1 MSSPHDFMENTS
13 VFCMMTNLFLIA
25 YISIGLS
32 LKEICVLTAEN
43 PWAQKLK

>member
-1 MSSPHDFMENTS
+1 MLFPYDFMGNTS

-32 LKEICVLTAEN
+32 LRETCALTVEN
-43 PWAQKLK
+43 PWAQKPR